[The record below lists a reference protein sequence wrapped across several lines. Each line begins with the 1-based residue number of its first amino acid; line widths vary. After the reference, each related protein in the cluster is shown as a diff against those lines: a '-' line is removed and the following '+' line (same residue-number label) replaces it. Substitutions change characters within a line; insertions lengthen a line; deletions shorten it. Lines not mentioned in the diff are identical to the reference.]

1 MGRTVAIGKQDFE
14 DLIQSN
20 CFYVDKTEFIKEW
33 WDSGD
38 AVTLITRPRRFGK
51 TLNMSM
57 LNCFFSNKYENRG
70 GLFEGLNIWRYD
82 EYREIQGTYPV
93 INITFANIKESK
105 YESACKMLQWIF
117 SQVYDEHRY
126 LLDSNK
132 LTEYDK
138 KDFDKLLKSENIES
152 NIDEQ
157 IEEKDYAQSLI
168 DRGVKP
174 ERIRK
179 YGFAFEGKTVEIG

>member
-1 MGRTVAIGKQDFE
+1 
-14 DLIQSN
+14 
-20 CFYVDKTEFIKEW
+20 VDKTEFIKEW

-51 TLNMSM
+51 TLYMSM